1 MRGGKIGACK
11 KIPRAV
17 VVEPPFSRLETCNN
31 WMSRG
36 RVMFRSVLIRRTIDV
51 TALGASAKMQP
62 PIIRPTSSPEPIRLC
77 WRLSTGI
84 AARASR
90 RSPSSMSMC
99 TPAARRWSARS
110 RSRGEGIDRNQR
122 IKPMQ
127 SRLPM
132 HHSPRCGARTR
143 SRSPCQSPAMPNG
156 RCRMHGGKSPGAPKG
171 NRNALKDGH
180 YTAEATA
187 RRREIASLLRS
198 MRRHAKEAE

>member
-1 MRGGKIGACK
+1 
-11 KIPRAV
+11 
-17 VVEPPFSRLETCNN
+17 
-31 WMSRG
+31 
-36 RVMFRSVLIRRTIDV
+36 VMFRSVLIRRTITAADV

-77 WRLSTGI
+77 WRLSTSI
-84 AARASR
+84 AVRASR

-99 TPAARRWSARS
+99 MRAVRPSSAWSTPQ
-110 RSRGEGIDRNQR
+110 GEGIEEIQR
-122 IKPMQ
+122 INPMQ

-132 HHSPRCGARTR
+132 HLSPRCGARTR